1 MGIGVRCGLR
11 WPVPA
16 VGLYVVK
23 DGKVLLVRRGNEPGR
38 GKWSLPGGRIRFG
51 ERSEEA
57 ALREMREET
66 GLEVRLKRVV
76 DVVDV
81 FWRSERGELLEHFV
95 IVDFE
100 AEVVGGELRPADD
113 ALDARWF
120 SPEELKGLEMTESTK
135 RFLEEHFLGRAERSS
150 GSKR

>member
-1 MGIGVRCGLR
+1 
-11 WPVPA
+11 

-66 GLEVRLKRVV
+66 GLEVRLRRVV

-81 FWRSERGELLEHFV
+81 FWRSEGGELLEHFV

-100 AEVVGGELRPADD
+100 AEVIGGELRPADD

-120 SPEELKGLEMTESTK
+120 SPEELKGLEMTESTR
-135 RFLEEHFLGRAERSS
+135 RFLEEHFLGRAERVRDRSAES
-150 GSKR
+150 

>member
-1 MGIGVRCGLR
+1 
-11 WPVPA
+11 

-23 DGKVLLVRRGNEPGR
+23 DGKVLLVRRGNEPGK

-66 GLEVRLKRVV
+66 GLEVRLRRVV

-100 AEVVGGELRPADD
+100 AEVIGGELRPADD

-120 SPEELKGLEMTESTK
+120 SPEELKGLEMTESTR
-135 RFLEEHFLGRAERSS
+135 RFLEKHFLGRAERVRDRSAES
-150 GSKR
+150 

>member
-1 MGIGVRCGLR
+1 
-11 WPVPA
+11 

-66 GLEVRLKRVV
+66 GLEVRLRRVV

-100 AEVVGGELRPADD
+100 AEVIGGELRPADD

-120 SPEELKGLEMTESTK
+120 SPEELKGLEMTESTR
-135 RFLEEHFLGRAERSS
+135 RFLEEQLVLDRNKE
-150 GSKR
+150 

>member
-1 MGIGVRCGLR
+1 
-11 WPVPA
+11 

-23 DGKVLLVRRGNEPGR
+23 DGKVLLVRRGNEPGK

-66 GLEVRLKRVV
+66 GLEVRLRRVV

-100 AEVVGGELRPADD
+100 AEVIGGELRPADD

-120 SPEELKGLEMTESTK
+120 SPEELKGLEMTESTR
-135 RFLEEHFLGRAERSS
+135 RFLEEHFLGRAERVRDRSAES
-150 GSKR
+150 

>member
-1 MGIGVRCGLR
+1 
-11 WPVPA
+11 

-66 GLEVRLKRVV
+66 GLEVRLRRVV

-81 FWRSERGELLEHFV
+81 FWQSERGELLEHFV

-100 AEVVGGELRPADD
+100 AEVIGGELRPADD

-120 SPEELKGLEMTESTK
+120 SPEELKGLEMTESTR
-135 RFLEEHFLGRAERSS
+135 RFLEEHFLGRAERVRDRSAES
-150 GSKR
+150 

>member
-1 MGIGVRCGLR
+1 MR

-16 VGLYVVK
+16 VGLFVVRE
-23 DGKVLLVRRGNEPGR
+23 GRVLLVRRGNEPGR

-51 ERSEEA
+51 ERAEDA
-57 ALREMREET
+57 AVREMLEET
-66 GLEVRLKRVV
+66 GLEVRLRRVV

-81 FWRSERGELLEHFV
+81 FWRNAEGELIEHFV

-113 ALDARWF
+113 ATDARWF
-120 SPEELKGLEMTESTK
+120 SPEELEGLEMTESTR
-135 RFLEEHFLGRAERSS
+135 RFLEEHFLGRAGPTSQRQ
-150 GSKR
+150 G